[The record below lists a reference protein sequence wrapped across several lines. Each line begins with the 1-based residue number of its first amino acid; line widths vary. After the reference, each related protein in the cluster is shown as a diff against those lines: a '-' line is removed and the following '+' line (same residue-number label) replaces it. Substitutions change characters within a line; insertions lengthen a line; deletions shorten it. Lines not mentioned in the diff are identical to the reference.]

1 MTDSIE
7 ATGGIAAVEPRGGVK
22 AWLLVA
28 VLISFYIFAVMDRAV
43 ISMLVDPIRADLGI
57 SDTEIALL
65 MGVAY
70 AGAYAG
76 AALPMGYLVDKLP
89 RKWVLYF
96 AVSFWGLAEAACGM
110 ATGFGSLFLARTG
123 VGLGESPLNPA
134 AHSLISNTFAK
145 RNLAMAMSVYSTGA
159 MLGTG
164 AALVLGGWIV
174 STLMVRPLIE
184 LPVVGAVKPWQV
196 AFIVTGLPGLALA
209 LLILPFREPIRAAHR
224 TADGDGSWGELWAF
238 LRKNWQMATCFVVAF
253 GGMNIVNG
261 AFIKW
266 EPSYLGRFY
275 HLKAADYGALLGL
288 LHVTAGIAGM
298 LFSGWFVDR
307 LFSRGN
313 RTAHIDYYLG
323 SVMIVSPVVVY
334 GLLSHNLYVYLATVA
349 LSKFALINFIG
360 FFSALVQLISP
371 PRLRGRMSA
380 IFLLMVMA
388 LLGASLGPLIPA
400 LISERLFHDEIHLGK
415 SLAATLCIFAPL
427 AVIAM
432 IWGRRHVRQA
442 VEDARAWA

>member
-1 MTDSIE
+1 MTYSTVAD
-7 ATGGIAAVEPRGGVK
+7 GEPRAGLK

-28 VLISFYIFAVMDRAV
+28 VLVSFYIFAVMDRAV

-57 SDTEIALL
+57 SDTQIALL

-70 AGAYAG
+70 AAAYAG
-76 AALPMGYLVDKLP
+76 AALPMGYLVDKIS
-89 RKWVLYF
+89 RKWVLYV
-96 AVSFWGLAEAACGM
+96 AVSFWGLAEAACGV
-110 ATGFGSLFLARTG
+110 ATGFGPLFLARMG
-123 VGLGESPLNPA
+123 VGLGESPLNPS
-134 AHSLISNTFAK
+134 AHSLISDTFPK
-145 RNLAMAMSVYSTGA
+145 RKLATAMSVYSTGA
-159 MLGTG
+159 LLGTG

-174 STLMVRPLIE
+174 STLMARPLIE
-184 LPVVGAVKPWQV
+184 LPLIGAVKPWQV

-209 LLILPFREPIRAAHR
+209 LLILPFREPKRAVTR
-224 TADGDGSWGELWAF
+224 KIDGEGSWPELWAF
-238 LRKNWQMATCFVVAF
+238 LAKNWQVALCFFVAF

-275 HLKAADYGALLGL
+275 HLKPAEYGSLLGL
-288 LHVTAGIAGM
+288 LHVTAGISGM

-307 LFSRGN
+307 AFSRGA

-323 SVMIVSPVVVY
+323 SLLIATPVVIY
-334 GLLSHNLYVYLATVA
+334 GLLSHNLYVYLATTA

-388 LLGASLGPLIPA
+388 LLGSSLGPLIPA
-400 LISERLFHDEIHLGK
+400 LISERVFHDEIHLGK

-442 VEDARAWA
+442 VDDARAWA